1 MILFLHS
8 HHHTAR
14 WHIWRTRPL
23 NALASWGN
31 SYFSARLKTWRQL
44 DVWEADK
51 NKRRREKEEK
61 GRKRKFQIWKRTEF
75 YKLFE
80 ARYLI
85 IHLMLQAAVRQYGNT
100 LMHDNRFHCICIVK
114 KKCVTTSG
122 SGNSDVVL
130 RVCVCVC
137 VEESCFTDPEK
148 HRRKF

>member
-1 MILFLHS
+1 
-8 HHHTAR
+8 
-14 WHIWRTRPL
+14 
-23 NALASWGN
+23 
-31 SYFSARLKTWRQL
+31 
-44 DVWEADK
+44 
-51 NKRRREKEEK
+51 
-61 GRKRKFQIWKRTEF
+61 
-75 YKLFE
+75 
-80 ARYLI
+80 
-85 IHLMLQAAVRQYGNT
+85 MLQAAVRQYGNT